1 MSSANAVFQKTD
13 HAIVAGDQAL
23 DTPLIAVD
31 LDLLQRNIAEM
42 AALAVSHGV
51 ALRPH
56 AKTHKSPHIARL
68 QLEAGAV
75 GLTCAKLGEA
85 EVLVDQGGVTDIL
98 IAYPIVG
105 DIKIQRL
112 IHLLDRARVIVAVD
126 THQAAAALSQAIS
139 ANDRTLDIYI
149 EVNTGQDRAGAYA
162 GQDAVDLA
170 IAVSRMPGLRLA
182 GVMTHEGHAGF
193 SAPDDIATVAE
204 NAGQALVD
212 TAERIRS
219 QGIEVAHVSVGSTPA
234 SWFTPRVPGITE
246 MRPGT
251 YVFHDNN
258 AFRHG
263 RIGPDR
269 CAARVVATVVS
280 RPAGHPKGHRAIIDA
295 GSKALALDPSPS
307 HPGHGY
313 IVGHPGATIARL
325 SEEHGVVTLP
335 PAERGFDVGDRV
347 EIIPNHICPAV
358 NLTDELVV
366 IRAGHVVD
374 RWPVAARGKVR

>member
-1 MSSANAVFQKTD
+1 MSSATAVSAKTD
-13 HAIVAGDQAL
+13 NFIIAGDQAL

-31 LDLLQRNIAEM
+31 LDLLERNIAEM
-42 AALAVSHGV
+42 AALAASHGV

-68 QLEAGAV
+68 QLEAGAI

-85 EVLVDQGGVTDIL
+85 EVLVDQGGVSDIL

-112 IHLLDRARVIVAVD
+112 LQLLDRARVIVAVD
-126 THQAAAALSQAIS
+126 THQAAAALSQAMS
-139 ANDRTLDIYI
+139 ANERTLDIYV
-149 EVNTGQDRAGAYA
+149 EVNTGQDRAGARA
-162 GQDAVDLA
+162 GQEAVDLA
-170 IAVSRMPGLRLA
+170 MAISRMPGLRLV

-193 SAPDDIATVAE
+193 SSPDDIAAVAQD
-204 NAGQALVD
+204 AGHALVD
-212 TAERIRS
+212 TAERIRR

-269 CAARVVATVVS
+269 CAARVVSTVVS
-280 RPAGHPKGHRAIIDA
+280 RPGTDRAVIDA

-325 SEEHGVVTLP
+325 SEEHGVVTLA
-335 PAERGFDVGDRV
+335 PAQRGFDVGDRV

-358 NLTDELVV
+358 NLTDELIIV
-366 IRAGHVVD
+366 RDGHVID

>member
-1 MSSANAVFQKTD
+1 MSASAGVATATED
-13 HAIVAGDQAL
+13 HIVAVDQPL

-31 LDLLQRNIAEM
+31 LDLLERNITEM
-42 AALAVSHGV
+42 AALAANYGVS
-51 ALRPH
+51 LRPH
-56 AKTHKSPHIARL
+56 AKTHKSPQVARMQIA
-68 QLEAGAV
+68 AGAV

-85 EVLVDQGGVTDIL
+85 EVLVDQGGVTDVL

-105 DIKIQRL
+105 DVKIRRL
-112 IHLLDRARVIVAVD
+112 LSLLDQARIVVAVD
-126 THQAAAALSQAIS
+126 THEAAAALSQAIS
-139 ANDRTLDIYI
+139 ANGRTLDIYL
-149 EVNTGQDRAGAYA
+149 EVNTGQDRAGARA
-162 GQDAVDLA
+162 GQEAGDLA
-170 IAVSRMPGLRLA
+170 AAISRLPGLRLA

-193 SAPDDIATVAE
+193 SPPEEIAAVAE
-204 NAGQALVD
+204 NAGNALVD

-219 QGIEVAHVSVGSTPA
+219 QGIEVAQVSVGSTPA
-234 SWFTPRVPGITE
+234 SWFTPRVAGITE

-263 RIGPDR
+263 RVGPHL
-269 CAARVVATVVS
+269 CAARVVSTIVS
-280 RPAGHPKGHRAIIDA
+280 RPAPDRAIIDA

-313 IVGHPGATIARL
+313 IVGHRGATIARL
-325 SEEHGVVTLP
+325 SEEHGVVTLRDD
-335 PAERGFDVGDRV
+335 ETGFDVGDRI

-358 NLTDELVV
+358 NLTDELVMF
-366 IRAGHVVD
+366 RDGHVVD

>member
-1 MSSANAVFQKTD
+1 MSSQTAVSANTEYS
-13 HAIVAGDQAL
+13 IVAGDQVL

-42 AALAVSHGV
+42 AALAASHGV

-85 EVLVDQGGVTDIL
+85 EVLVEQGGVTDIL

-112 IHLLDRARVIVAVD
+112 LQLLERARVIVAVD
-126 THQAAAALSQAIS
+126 THQAAAVLSQAIS
-139 ANDRTLDIYI
+139 ANDRALEIYV
-149 EVNTGQDRAGAYA
+149 EVNTGQDRAGARA
-162 GQDAVDLA
+162 GQEAVDLA
-170 IAVSRMPGLRLA
+170 VAVSRMPGLRLV
-182 GVMTHEGHAGF
+182 GIMTHEGHAGF
-193 SAPDDIATVAE
+193 SSPDDIALIAE
-204 NAGQALVD
+204 NAGRALVD
-212 TAERIRS
+212 TAERIRG

-280 RPAGHPKGHRAIIDA
+280 RPAPKRAIIDA

-313 IVGHPGATIARL
+313 IVGHAGATIARL

-358 NLTDELVV
+358 NLTDELVI

-374 RWPVAARGKVR
+374 RWPVAARGKVQ

>member
-1 MSSANAVFQKTD
+1 MSSSTAVS
-13 HAIVAGDQAL
+13 AEAGRNIAAGNRAL

-31 LDLLQRNIAEM
+31 LDLLQRNINEM
-42 AALAVSHGV
+42 AALAASYGV

-68 QLEAGAV
+68 QLEAGAI

-112 IHLLDRARVIVAVD
+112 LHLLERARVIVAVD
-126 THQAAAALSQAIS
+126 THQAATVLSQAIS
-139 ANDRTLDIYI
+139 ANDRALDIYV
-149 EVNTGQDRAGAYA
+149 EVNTGQDRAGARA
-162 GQDAVDLA
+162 GQEAVDLA
-170 IAVSRMPGLRLA
+170 MAVARMPGLRLV

-193 SAPDDIATVAE
+193 SAPDDIATIAE
-204 NAGQALVD
+204 NAGRALVD
-212 TAERIRS
+212 TAERIRG
-219 QGIEVAHVSVGSTPA
+219 QGVEVAHVSVGSTPA

-269 CAARVVATVVS
+269 CAARVVSTVVS
-280 RPAGHPKGHRAIIDA
+280 RPAPDRAIIDA

-307 HPGHGY
+307 HPGHGF
-313 IVGHPGATIARL
+313 IVGHPNATIARL

-335 PAERGFDVGDRV
+335 TGESGFDVGDRV

-358 NLTDELVV
+358 NLTDELV
-366 IRAGHVVD
+366 IIHDGLIID

>member
-1 MSSANAVFQKTD
+1 MNASTAVASGTE
-13 HAIVAGDQAL
+13 HRIVAGGQLL

-31 LDLLQRNIAEM
+31 LDLLERNIAEM
-42 AALAVSHGV
+42 ASLAASYGVS
-51 ALRPH
+51 LRPH
-56 AKTHKSPHIARL
+56 AKTHKSPHVARM

-85 EVLVDQGGVTDIL
+85 EVLVDQGGVGDIV

-105 DIKIQRL
+105 DIKIRRL
-112 IHLLDRARVIVAVD
+112 LQLLDRANIAVAVD
-126 THQAAAALSQAIS
+126 THPAAVALSRAVS
-139 ANDRTLDIYI
+139 AGDRTLDIYL
-149 EVNTGQDRAGAYA
+149 EVNTGQDRAGARA
-162 GQDAVDLA
+162 GQEAVDLA
-170 IAVSRMPGLRLA
+170 VAVSALPGLRLT

-193 SAPDDIATVAE
+193 SSPDEIATIAR

-212 TAERIRS
+212 TAERIRAR
-219 QGIEVAHVSVGSTPA
+219 GVAVRYVSVGSTPA
-234 SWFTPRVPGITE
+234 SWFTPRVAGITE

-251 YVFHDNN
+251 YVFNDNN

-269 CAARVVATVVS
+269 CAARVISTIVS
-280 RPAGHPKGHRAIIDA
+280 RPAPDRAIVDA

-313 IVGHPGATIARL
+313 IVGHPGATIVRL
-325 SEEHGVVTLP
+325 SEEHGVVTLAP
-335 PAERGFDVGDRV
+335 DESGFDVGDRV

-358 NLTDELVV
+358 NLTDELVML
-366 IRAGHVVD
+366 RDGHVVD

>member
-1 MSSANAVFQKTD
+1 MTAISALSESS
-13 HAIVAGDQAL
+13 IVACDELL
-23 DTPLIAVD
+23 DTPVIAVD
-31 LDLLQRNIAEM
+31 ETLLQRNIDEM
-42 AALAVSHGV
+42 AALAKSYGVS
-51 ALRPH
+51 LRPH

-68 QLEAGAV
+68 QLEAGAI

-85 EVLVDQGGVTDIL
+85 EVLVNEASVTDIL

-105 DIKIQRL
+105 DPKIRRL
-112 IHLLDRARVIVAVD
+112 LELVNRARITVAVD
-126 THQAAAALSQAIS
+126 SFEAVQALSRAFAGS
-139 ANDRTLDIYI
+139 DHVLDLYV
-149 EVNTGQDRAGAYA
+149 EVNTGQDRAGARA
-162 GQDAVDLA
+162 GKEATDLA
-170 IAVSRMPGLRLA
+170 VAISRMPGIRLS

-193 SAPDDIATVAE
+193 SGPEEIATVAR
-204 NAGQALVD
+204 NAGQSLVD
-212 TAERIRS
+212 TATGIRDL
-219 QGIEVAHVSVGSTPA
+219 GIEVAHVSVGSTPS
-234 SWFTPRVPGITE
+234 SWFTPKVAGITE

-269 CAARVVATVVS
+269 CAARVVATIVS
-280 RPAGHPKGHRAIIDA
+280 RPAPDRAILDA

-325 SEEHGVVTLP
+325 SEEHGVVVLP
-335 PAERGFDVGDRV
+335 PHEPGFDVGDRV

-366 IRAGHVVD
+366 VRAGHVVD

>member
-1 MSSANAVFQKTD
+1 MNLASAVSAVTEYR
-13 HAIVAGDQAL
+13 IIAGDQSL

-31 LDLLQRNIAEM
+31 LDVLQRNIAEM
-42 AALAVSHGV
+42 SALAASYDV

-56 AKTHKSPHIARL
+56 AKTHKSPHIARM
-68 QLEAGAV
+68 QIEAGAV

-85 EVLVDQGGVTDIL
+85 EVLVDQAGVTDML

-105 DIKIQRL
+105 DIKVQRL
-112 IHLLDRARVIVAVD
+112 LHLLDRARVTVAVD
-126 THQAAAALSQAIS
+126 THQAAAALAEAI
-139 ANDRTLDIYI
+139 AVNDRILDVYL
-149 EVNTGQDRAGAYA
+149 EVNTGQDRAGARA
-162 GQDAVDLA
+162 GQEAVELA
-170 IAVSRMPGLRLA
+170 VTISRMPGLRLA
-182 GVMTHEGHAGF
+182 GVITHEGHAGF
-193 SAPDDIATVAE
+193 SDPDLIATVAE

-212 TAERIRS
+212 TAERIRM

-269 CAARVVATVVS
+269 CAARVVSTVVS
-280 RPAGHPKGHRAIIDA
+280 RPAGHRKGDRAEIDA
-295 GSKALALDPSPS
+295 GSKALALDPSSS

-313 IVGHPGATIARL
+313 IVGHPGAIIARL
-325 SEEHGVVTLP
+325 SEEHGVVTLSP
-335 PAERGFDVGDRV
+335 DERGFEVGDQV

-358 NLTDELVV
+358 NLTDELVIV
-366 IRAGHVVD
+366 RDGNVVD
-374 RWPVAARGKVR
+374 HWPVAARGKVR

>member
-1 MSSANAVFQKTD
+1 MSSQTAVSANTEYS
-13 HAIVAGDQAL
+13 IVAGDQVL

-42 AALAVSHGV
+42 AALAASHGV

-85 EVLVDQGGVTDIL
+85 EVLVEQGGVTDIL

-105 DIKIQRL
+105 DVKIQRL
-112 IHLLDRARVIVAVD
+112 LSLLDRARVIVAVD
-126 THQAAAALSQAIS
+126 THQAAAVLSQAIS
-139 ANDRTLDIYI
+139 ANDRALEIYV
-149 EVNTGQDRAGAYA
+149 EVNTGQDRAGARA
-162 GQDAVDLA
+162 GQEAVDLA
-170 IAVSRMPGLRLA
+170 VAVSRMPGLRLV
-182 GVMTHEGHAGF
+182 GIMTHEGHAGF
-193 SAPDDIATVAE
+193 SSPDDIALIAE
-204 NAGQALVD
+204 NAGRALVG
-212 TAERIRS
+212 TAERIRG

-258 AFRHG
+258 AFQHG

-269 CAARVVATVVS
+269 CAARVVSTVVS
-280 RPAGHPKGHRAIIDA
+280 RPSGQPQSHRAVIDA
-295 GSKALALDPSPS
+295 GSKALALDPSSS

-325 SEEHGVVTLP
+325 SEEHGVVTLSP
-335 PAERGFDVGDRV
+335 DELGFDVGDQV

-358 NLTDELVV
+358 NLTDELVIV
-366 IRAGHVVD
+366 QDGHVVD
-374 RWPVAARGKVR
+374 HWPVAARGKVR